1 MSLGYLIKLSLRVFS
16 RQKIRTLLTILAMGV
31 GIAAILIFVSLGY
44 GLQKT
49 MLSQIT
55 TEESLLTLD
64 VSSPDPD
71 LLPID
76 QKTISQISKIN
87 RVEEIDPMAT
97 LPGQISL
104 GNLTSNVDL
113 NVCSPSYLRLGGISP
128 QTGRPFNKDDEIVI
142 SSAVAESFGLEKK
155 EILNKR
161 AKIDVFLT
169 QKTEEGEEIQSV
181 SLKKEFLIT
190 GVIDDQT
197 MVYVYMPISALK
209 DVKISTFNELKVKVE
224 NSRFLKEVSDKI
236 TAMGFLVSSLSETVE
251 EANKVFTAIQVILGS
266 FGVVALIVAAIGMAN
281 TMTVSLLE
289 RTNEIGIMKAIGASD
304 RDVRWMFLVESMA
317 IALLGGLTGIGLNFL
332 LTKILNFAFNILAKS
347 LGGQEVVLF
356 FTPFWFMILIIVFSL
371 FVGIFSGFFPAK
383 RAAQMD
389 PLEALRY
396 K

>member
-155 EILNKR
+155 EILNKK
-161 AKIDVFLT
+161 AKINVFLT

-197 MVYVYMPISALK
+197 MVYVFMPISALK

-224 NSRFLKEVSDKI
+224 NSRFLKEVSEKI

>member
-1 MSLGYLIKLSLRVFS
+1 
-16 RQKIRTLLTILAMGV
+16 MGV

-64 VSSPDPD
+64 VSSPDSD
-71 LLPID
+71 ILPID
-76 QKTISQISKIN
+76 QKAVSQISKIN
-87 RVEEIDPMAT
+87 RVEEIDPMTT

-113 NVCSPSYLRLGGISP
+113 NVCSPSYLKLGGISP
-128 QTGRPFNKDDEIVI
+128 QTGRPFSKEDEIVV

-155 EILNKR
+155 EILNKKAR
-161 AKIDVFLT
+161 INVFLV
-169 QKTEEGEEIQSV
+169 QKAGEGEKVESV
-181 SLKKEFLIT
+181 SLKKEFLIA

-197 MVYVYMPISALK
+197 MVYAYLPISALK
-209 DVKISTFNELKVKVE
+209 DVKISAFNELKVKVE

-266 FGVVALIVAAIGMAN
+266 FGVVALLVAAIGMAN

-332 LTKILNFAFNILAKS
+332 LTKILNFSFNVLAKN
-347 LGGQEVVLF
+347 LGGKEVVLF
-356 FTPFWFMILIIVFSL
+356 FTPFWFMALIIAFSV
-371 FVGIFSGFFPAK
+371 FVGVFSGFFPAK

>member
-251 EANKVFTAIQVILGS
+251 EANKVFT
-266 FGVVALIVAAIGMAN
+266 
-281 TMTVSLLE
+281 
-289 RTNEIGIMKAIGASD
+289 
-304 RDVRWMFLVESMA
+304 
-317 IALLGGLTGIGLNFL
+317 
-332 LTKILNFAFNILAKS
+332 
-347 LGGQEVVLF
+347 
-356 FTPFWFMILIIVFSL
+356 
-371 FVGIFSGFFPAK
+371 
-383 RAAQMD
+383 
-389 PLEALRY
+389 
-396 K
+396 

>member
-113 NVCSPSYLRLGGISP
+113 NVCSPSYLRLGGIFP
-128 QTGRPFNKDDEIVI
+128 QTGRLFNKKDEIVV
-142 SSAVAESFGLEKK
+142 SSAVAESFGLKKK
-155 EILNKR
+155 EILNRK
-161 AKIDVFLT
+161 AKINVFLA

-181 SLKKEFLIT
+181 PLKKEFLIT

-197 MVYVYMPISALK
+197 MVYAYLPISALK

-224 NSRFLKEVSDKI
+224 SSGFLKEVSDKI

-332 LTKILNFAFNILAKS
+332 LTKILNFTFNILAES

-356 FTPFWFMILIIVFSL
+356 FTPFWFMVLIIVFSL

>member
-332 LTKILNFAFNILAKS
+332 LTKILNFTFNILAKS

>member
-1 MSLGYLIKLSLRVFS
+1 MSLGYLVKLSLRAFS

-64 VSSPDPD
+64 VSSPDSD
-71 LLPID
+71 ILPID
-76 QKTISQISKIN
+76 QKAVSQISKIN
-87 RVEEIDPMAT
+87 RVEEIDPMTT

-113 NVCSPSYLRLGGISP
+113 NVCSPSYLKLGGISP
-128 QTGRPFNKDDEIVI
+128 QTGRPFSKEDEIVV

-155 EILNKR
+155 EILNKKAR
-161 AKIDVFLT
+161 INVFLV
-169 QKTEEGEEIQSV
+169 QKAGEGEKVESV
-181 SLKKEFLIT
+181 SLKKEFLIA

-197 MVYVYMPISALK
+197 MVYAYLPISALK
-209 DVKISTFNELKVKVE
+209 DVKISAFNELKVKVE

-266 FGVVALIVAAIGMAN
+266 FGVVALLVAAIGMAN

-332 LTKILNFAFNILAKS
+332 LTKVLNFSFNVLAKN
-347 LGGQEVVLF
+347 LGGKEVVLF
-356 FTPFWFMILIIVFSL
+356 FTPFWFMALIIAFSV
-371 FVGIFSGFFPAK
+371 FVGVFSGFFPAK